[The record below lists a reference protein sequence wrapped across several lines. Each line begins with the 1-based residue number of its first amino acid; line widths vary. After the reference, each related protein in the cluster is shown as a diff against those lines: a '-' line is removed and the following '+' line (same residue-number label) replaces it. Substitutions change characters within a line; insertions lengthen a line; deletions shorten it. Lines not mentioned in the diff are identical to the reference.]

1 MSKAEHTMQSA
12 GDPSPDAF
20 LTGRWRIK
28 AIAALIILTLIL
40 GCGRVL
46 GNATRPT
53 ELLLVSFNVTKA
65 AYEEI
70 IPAFVAHWAE
80 THDGQQVTISQSYGP
95 SGSQARAV
103 IDGLDADV
111 AHLSL
116 GLDMDKIAQAGAIA
130 PGWETEFPH
139 NSIVTQSVVA
149 LALRDGNPRNIQDWG
164 DLAQPGIA
172 TIAADPKTSG
182 AARWTFLALWNAA
195 LKDGLSE
202 AEAID
207 FVGAVYRNAPVLPR
221 DAREAT
227 SIFYKQARGDVLLN
241 YENETILAAQHGEKL
256 PYLVPQQNVLIT
268 NPIAIVDHN
277 VDRHQN
283 RELAE
288 EFVRFLYEPES
299 QAAFAKIGFRS
310 VDPEV
315 ANQSEFVAMHPP
327 ITSLTTIEDLG
338 GWAQMQAKF
347 FDDGAIFDQL
357 RAELAEQP

>member
-1 MSKAEHTMQSA
+1 MQSA

-116 GLDMDKIAQAGAIA
+116 GLDMDKIAQAGEID
-130 PGWETEFPH
+130 PGWEAEFP
-139 NSIVTQSVVA
+139 NNAIVTQSVVA

-164 DLAQPGIA
+164 DLVQPGIA
-172 TIAADPKTSG
+172 AIAADPKTSG

-241 YENETILAAQHGEKL
+241 YENETILAAQQGEKL
-256 PYLVPQQNVLIT
+256 PYLVPNQNVLIT
-268 NPIAIVDHN
+268 NPIAIVDRN

-299 QAAFAKIGFRS
+299 QAAFARIGFR
-310 VDPEV
+310 VIDPEV
-315 ANQSEFVAMHPP
+315 ANQPEFAAMHPP
-327 ITSLTTIEDLG
+327 VGSLTTIEELG
-338 GWAQMQAKF
+338 GWANVQSKF